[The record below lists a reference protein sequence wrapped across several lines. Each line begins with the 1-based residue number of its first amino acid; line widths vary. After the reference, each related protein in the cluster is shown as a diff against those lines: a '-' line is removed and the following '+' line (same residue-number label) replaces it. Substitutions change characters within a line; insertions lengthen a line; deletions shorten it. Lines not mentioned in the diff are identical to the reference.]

1 MYDTKLLNRFRR
13 LPEEEQNRR
22 VIEMYQTSIL
32 KAHRSLKVVDDFS
45 WRDVTEEED
54 GRLTLHVKDSARVYN
69 SEYRLSNL
77 TDFAGVIYSLATGS
91 KTAESM
97 AWDAGRKIKSP
108 VLREIVLTLCGRNES
123 IDPLM
128 EKLAAPYRGEDDFFN
143 DYTTVDEFEGI
154 QDLRRRQRI
163 EEAARAEECRYA
175 NRSKANLFIPSNRHW
190 TSRWG
195 WKLLLVLLI
204 LNIITIICINFDS
217 GRPSNQS
224 VSPERV
230 ERALRNTNRLRN
242 IPKQSINAT
251 EYSIPGKQSVPVKV
265 HEPSGLNPVKTA
277 SSIKAGPA
285 AVSPHE

>member
-1 MYDTKLLNRFRR
+1 MSDTKLLNRFRR
-13 LPEEEQNRR
+13 LPDEEQNRL

-32 KAHRSLKVVDDFS
+32 KVHRSLKIVDDFS

-54 GRLTLHVKDSARVYN
+54 GHLTLQVKDSVRVYD
-69 SEYRLSNL
+69 SEGRQSNL

-128 EKLAAPYRGEDDFFN
+128 EKLAVPYRGEDDFFN
-143 DYTTVDEFEGI
+143 GYTTVDEFEGI
-154 QDLRRRQRI
+154 EDLRRRQRI
-163 EEAARAEECRYA
+163 EEAARAEERRNAERC
-175 NRSKANLFIPSNRHW
+175 KATPFVPVHRHW

-204 LNIITIICINFDS
+204 LNIITIICINVSDR
-217 GRPSNQS
+217 GKPSNQT

-230 ERALRNTNRLRN
+230 ERVLRNTNRLRHV
-242 IPKQSINAT
+242 PKQSINAT
-251 EYSIPGKQSVPVKV
+251 EYSILGKQSVMTGKV
-265 HEPSGLNPVKTA
+265 PEP
-277 SSIKAGPA
+277 
-285 AVSPHE
+285 